1 MANEVARRGGDSLAK
16 RGESA
21 VKKHAKKAAKHPAKK
36 AAKHA
41 SKAAKHAKKAAKH
54 VKKGK
59 DEVARLGRGGKS
71 SADLEKAFHHLHRAA
86 AVISLIEQ
94 ESGGD
99 LRMLLVQGIEVY
111 SLASGA
117 GAKRGAEDARSA
129 LGLLR
134 AAEHLA
140 MAGLYSAREKYHPAV
155 EVSVTLDDDA
165 FEALRS
171 RLSKVTSRERK
182 GYGSRAQSMGLELL
196 KRSEG
201 ADQDP
206 HLAWELR
213 MAVEGLCSALEAGL

>member
-1 MANEVARRGGDSLAK
+1 MATEMARRGGDSLSK

-21 VKKHAKKAAKHPAKK
+21 VKKRAKKAAKPPAKKASKKAAPHAKKAAKHTKRDSVK
-36 AAKHA
+36 AA
-41 SKAAKHAKKAAKH
+41 
-54 VKKGK
+54 
-59 DEVARLGRGGKS
+59 RLERGGKG

-86 AVISLIEQ
+86 AVISLVEQ
-94 ESGGD
+94 DSGSD
-99 LRMLLVQGIEVY
+99 LRMLLLQGIEGY
-111 SLASGA
+111 SFASRA
-117 GAKRGAEDARSA
+117 GARDVAAGARSA

-140 MAGLYSAREKYHPAV
+140 MAGLYSAREKYHPTV
-155 EVSVTLDDDA
+155 EVSVTLDDDG

-171 RLSKVTSRERK
+171 RLGKVTAKERK
-182 GYGSRAQSMGLELL
+182 GYGSRAQAMGLELL

-201 ADQDP
+201 ADHDP